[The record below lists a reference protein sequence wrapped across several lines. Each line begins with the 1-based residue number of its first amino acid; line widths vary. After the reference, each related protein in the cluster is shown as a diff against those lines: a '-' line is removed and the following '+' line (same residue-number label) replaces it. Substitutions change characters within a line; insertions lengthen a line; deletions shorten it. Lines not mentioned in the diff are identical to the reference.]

1 MKENINI
8 PNFNDNGKYVMLY
21 SIIKYDLF
29 EEIIL
34 PKKLKKEI
42 LEHYKHINDLF
53 KSYPKFDMYLF
64 TKFFSYNIYLEA
76 NNFKTK
82 DVNYE
87 NIDINPITYYI
98 IKYLRKSWEI
108 SKDDLK
114 LIHCLYSYNKKTQLT
129 RNYIYKYYTRKFM
142 KAIKNDDIKS
152 RHYYDNKILIH
163 LTFYENIEKG
173 DF

>member
-1 MKENINI
+1 
-8 PNFNDNGKYVMLY
+8 
-21 SIIKYDLF
+21 
-29 EEIIL
+29 
-34 PKKLKKEI
+34 
-42 LEHYKHINDLF
+42 
-53 KSYPKFDMYLF
+53 MYLF

-76 NNFKTK
+76 NNLKTK

-98 IKYLRKSWEI
+98 LKYLEKAWEI
-108 SKDDLK
+108 SKDDLS
-114 LIHCLYSYNKKTQLT
+114 LIHCPCNYNKKTLLT

-152 RHYYDNKILIH
+152 RHFYDNKILIH

>member
-1 MKENINI
+1 MNENINI
-8 PNFNDNGKYVMLY
+8 PNFGVDGKYVMLY
-21 SIIKYDLF
+21 SIIKYDLS

-82 DVNYE
+82 NVNYE

-108 SKDDLK
+108 SEDALN
-114 LIHCLYSYNKKTQLT
+114 LIHCPCNYNKKTQLT
-129 RNYIYKYYTRKFM
+129 RNYIYKYYTKKFIE
-142 KAIKNDDIKS
+142 ALKNDDIYS
-152 RHYYDNKILIH
+152 RHYYDNEILGH
-163 LTFYENIEKG
+163 LLFYDNLQKG
-173 DF
+173 EF